1 MTNSKQHHCPALLI
15 SAPASGQGKTTFTA
29 ALARYHR
36 NQGRKVR
43 VFKTG
48 PDFLDPMILEHASG
62 YPVYQLDLWMVGEQ
76 ACKQQLFQAAADADL
91 ILIEGVMGLFDGNPS
106 SADLAEKFGIPVL
119 ALIDA
124 GAMAQTFGALAHG
137 LAHYRDSLPF
147 AGVVA
152 NRVASSGHADMLA
165 ESITTGTRYFG
176 CLMRDEA
183 ITLPDRHLGLFQANE
198 IKDLDKRLNQAA
210 EAIGQTDL
218 TALPASVAF
227 TETSVSK
234 TNAVLNGLT
243 IGIAKDDAFSFIYP
257 ANIDCL
263 TQLGATLVYF
273 SPLNDEKIPEVDSLW
288 FPGGYPE
295 LHLDTLANNQSM
307 HESIKRHHKENKP
320 ILAECGGMLYL
331 LETLTDKE
339 NNKANMVGIIPG
351 EAMMQQKLAGLG
363 MQGVEINNGHITAHT
378 FHHSTMTTSL
388 PAVTQGVRQR
398 GKNPGEAVYQTQNLT
413 ASYLHLYFSSN
424 PETIATLFNADK

>member
-1 MTNSKQHHCPALLI
+1 MTTCPALLI

-29 ALARYHR
+29 ALARYHLS
-36 NQGRKVR
+36 QGRKVR

-48 PDFLDPMILEHASG
+48 PDFLDPMILERASG
-62 YPVYQLDLWMVGEQ
+62 QPVYQLDLWMVGEQ
-76 ACKQQLFQAAADADL
+76 ACKQQLYEAAKDADL

-124 GAMAQTFGALAHG
+124 SAMAQTFGALAHG
-137 LAHYRDSLPF
+137 LANYRENLPF

-165 ESITTGTRYFG
+165 ESLTDSTPYFG
-176 CLMRDEA
+176 CLMRDEN

-198 IKDLDKRLNQAA
+198 IDDLEQRLELAA
-210 EAIGQTDL
+210 EAIAQTDL
-218 TALPASVAF
+218 SELPTIVTF
-227 TETSVSK
+227 KETSR
-234 TNAVLNGLT
+234 AIPEALLDGIT

-263 TQLGATLVYF
+263 QQLGATLVYF
-273 SPLNDEKIPEVDSLW
+273 SPLTDKTLPEIDSLW
-288 FPGGYPE
+288 LPGGYPE
-295 LHLDTLANNQSM
+295 LHLQSLQNNKSM
-307 HESIKRHHKENKP
+307 HESIKQHQANQKP

-339 NNKANMVGIIPG
+339 NNKASMLGLIPG
-351 EAMMQQKLAGLG
+351 EGVMQQKLAGLG
-363 MQGVEINNGHITAHT
+363 MQEVDINDGNITAHT
-378 FHHSTMTTSL
+378 FHHSSMATSL
-388 PAVTQGVRQR
+388 TAVAHGVRKR
-398 GKNPGEAVYQTQNLT
+398 GKNPGEAVYQEEKLT

-424 PETIATLFNADK
+424 PTAIAKLFKADC

>member
-1 MTNSKQHHCPALLI
+1 MTKNKQHHCPALLI

-62 YPVYQLDLWMVGEQ
+62 YPVYQLDLWMVGEE
-76 ACKQQLFQAAADADL
+76 ACKQQLYDAAADADL

-137 LAHYRDSLPF
+137 LAHYRESLPF

-152 NRVASSGHADMLA
+152 NRVASPGHADMLA
-165 ESITTGTRYFG
+165 ESITEGTRYYG
-176 CLMRDEA
+176 CLMRNEA
-183 ITLPDRHLGLFQANE
+183 ITLPDRHLGLFQASE
-198 IKDLDKRLNQAA
+198 INDLDLRLNQAA
-210 EAIGQTDL
+210 EAIAQTDL
-218 TALPASVAF
+218 SDLPDAISF
-227 TETSVSK
+227 NETSGAK
-234 TNAVLNGLT
+234 PEPVLNGIT

-273 SPLNDEKIPEVDSLW
+273 SPLNDKTLPDVDSLW

-295 LHLDTLANNQSM
+295 LHLDTLAKNQSM
-307 HESIKRHHKENKP
+307 HKSIQQHHKENKP

-339 NNKANMVGIIPG
+339 NINAEMVGIIPG
-351 EAMMQQKLAGLG
+351 DGVMQQKLAGLG
-363 MQGVEINNGHITAHT
+363 MQGVEINGGNFTAHT
-378 FHHSTMTTSL
+378 FHHSSMTTSL
-388 PAVTQGVRQR
+388 PAVTHGVRQR
-398 GKNPGEAVYQTQNLT
+398 GTNPGEAVYQRQNLT

-424 PETIATLFNADK
+424 PETIATLFRIDK